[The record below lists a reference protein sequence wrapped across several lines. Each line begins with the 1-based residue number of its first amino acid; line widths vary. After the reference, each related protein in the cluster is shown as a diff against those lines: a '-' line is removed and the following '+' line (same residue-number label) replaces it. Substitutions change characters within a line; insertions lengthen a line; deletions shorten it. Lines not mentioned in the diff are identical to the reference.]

1 MGFLSNVLRWNK
13 PIAYRGL
20 LLTDLKKFV
29 DTFLHHL
36 APGSVLLLERE
47 MKPGFLQ
54 LALVERRGQWR
65 QVEFGLPDAEWSHNQ
80 FDLVHAAMESAGYST
95 EVETNEDNEQ
105 IPRFLRVYVEG
116 ERGDLTMEL
125 LQLLETA
132 ANKLE
137 FEVEDRYTLQMMGDT
152 APEYTRELA
161 TKLEQS
167 PRGGWL
173 HRVFTNTLA
182 NYLRRSASATDKSSR
197 K

>member
-47 MKPGFLQ
+47 TKPGFLQ

-80 FDLVHAAMESAGYST
+80 FDLVHVAMESAGYST

-105 IPRFLRVYVEG
+105 VPRFLRVYVEG
-116 ERGDLTMEL
+116 DRKDLTITL
-125 LQLLETA
+125 LELLETA
-132 ANKLE
+132 ASKLG
-137 FEVEDRYTLQMMGDT
+137 FGVDDQYTVQMQGEID
-152 APEYTRELA
+152 PQYIDDLA
-161 TKLEQS
+161 TQLEQS
-167 PRGGWL
+167 PRRPWFG
-173 HRVFTNTLA
+173 RTLA
-182 NYLRRSASATDKSSR
+182 KFIRRTNQSSKSS
-197 K
+197 KK